1 MNTAEPAPTDFS
13 EVCQQGT
20 TGYFFP
26 TTSLQCWDACLG
38 SEQGRLQS
46 CRSTD
51 TLRGFPGFNIQL
63 NSISIQYQY
72 SSLTFLMNNEAC
84 RCFTCCS
91 VRSPDCLIATDVSS
105 NVHARLTETAARSHS
120 SVQADNKKSTTISTG
135 DHNPTVQNC
144 INLFFMMR

>member
-1 MNTAEPAPTDFS
+1 MNTAEPAPTDSS
-13 EVCQQGT
+13 EVCKQEM
-20 TGYFFP
+20 TGYFSPPLRFNAG
-26 TTSLQCWDACLG
+26 THVWGQSRAG
-38 SEQGRLQS
+38 SRS

-72 SSLTFLMNNEAC
+72 SSLTFLMNNEAF
-84 RCFTCCS
+84 RCYTCCS

-135 DHNPTVQNC
+135 DHKTATKLQHT
-144 INLFFMMR
+144 LTYFS